1 MILLL
6 LGTNPYPFDRLF
18 DAVVKWS
25 DKTGENIIAQVGHTP
40 VNAKSSSIEFHD
52 FVPHEQVL
60 QWIQQAEFIICQGG
74 FGSLKDCIA
83 NNKPVIAVP
92 RYQELNECQD
102 SQKEL
107 VLALEEEGCIVP
119 LYDIDDFEKA
129 IVNVRQHQITIREQ
143 SAIPKLLSK
152 IIHDFMPA

>member
-6 LGTNPYPFDRLF
+6 LGTNPYPFNRLLN
-18 DAVVKWS
+18 AVTNWAEQ
-25 DKTGENIIAQVGHTP
+25 TGETVIAQVGHTP
-40 VNAKSSSIEFHD
+40 VGDKILTMECHD
-52 FVPHEQVL
+52 FVSHDQVL
-60 QWIQQAEFIICQGG
+60 QWIKQAEFIICQGG

-83 NNKPVIAVP
+83 NNKPVMAVP

-119 LYDIDDFEKA
+119 LYDIEKFEQA
-129 IVNVRQHQITIREQ
+129 INEVRHHQVKIREQ
-143 SAIPKLLSK
+143 SAIPKLVSK
-152 IIHDFMPA
+152 IINDFMSV